1 MDEIFLNEFRPP
13 DSEMIDYMLNLSASL
28 SLVSNREEVTRND
41 SEVLKR
47 CAHSMRVLL
56 AMAVGGHVLFTGEA
70 KHADAL
76 ADLATALYDT
86 LVLSGIA
93 DVESFDISA
102 LEEFRR
108 YRVEGP
114 DVSEIPFF
122 NDEDL

>member
-13 DSEMIDYMLNLSASL
+13 DDSMIDYMLNLSASL
-28 SLVSNREEVTRND
+28 TLVSNRDALTHND
-41 SEVLKR
+41 SEILKR

-76 ADLATALYDT
+76 ADLASGMYDMM
-86 LVLSGIA
+86 LLSGLPDI
-93 DVESFDISA
+93 ESFDISA
-102 LEEFRR
+102 LENFRR

-122 NDEDL
+122 SGDDS

>member
-1 MDEIFLNEFRPP
+1 
-13 DSEMIDYMLNLSASL
+13 
-28 SLVSNREEVTRND
+28 
-41 SEVLKR
+41 
-47 CAHSMRVLL
+47 
-56 AMAVGGHVLFTGEA
+56 VLFTGEA

-76 ADLATALYDT
+76 ADLATVLYDT

-102 LEEFRR
+102 LEDFRR

-122 NDEDL
+122 KDEDL